1 MGHVGQSMAV
11 DTRFTDAD
19 VGDILDTFLLHHNH
33 PGARSHAPSPFDPSD
48 VLFES
53 DPLTNLPE
61 TWHSDAKDAVV
72 GLGLEH
78 PPPPSFPRATA
89 PVDMRPLQ
97 ANTFTDVLASVA
109 AQWSPSNDDAGPISW
124 ETSGV
129 GPRTEGSGSAHGGS
143 YFHATRLNSR
153 GFPQT
158 DEGGFPSPVSG
169 SPQDLLLSTP
179 SNNFDS
185 MFDTGA
191 AMSGSEGSAK
201 GSAAVRRGTKE
212 SGKVGSKE
220 VHAERVQQRKSR
232 KREKDKIEEL
242 QAQISAAMADTQEL
256 TARNTAWEA
265 ELQAAVE
272 ELRGLRAAE
281 ESALT
286 ALADE
291 ELAARFNGDVT
302 LTVRDNAVTVL
313 SPEQIKAM
321 TEDDM
326 AYWWGLYIE
335 KLTTLLAEADARPN
349 GPAPHTARRI
359 QALQRE
365 ALFLHIRAA
374 ITNMQS
380 VKRFLAR
387 GKVQAPFT
395 DTSDPPRW
403 RQIAEGLQLSGEQ
416 RRSVACLWRSLN
428 GRLERIL
435 AARASLHAQITS
447 SMPNGVQGRDF
458 AVNFLKAYECM
469 DALMFNLR
477 QEHVVI
483 CDFKS
488 TFHQTLTPVQNA
500 RFMVTSFPYFPDT
513 VGVAVWIAAMDQ
525 DEEALRRLRAHGHL

>member
-1 MGHVGQSMAV
+1 MAV
-11 DTRFTDAD
+11 DAHFSDAD
-19 VGDILDTFLLHHNH
+19 VGDILDNFLLHHNH
-33 PGARSHAPSPFDPSD
+33 PAGRPQVPSPFDPND
-48 VLFES
+48 VLFGS
-53 DPLTNLPE
+53 DPLAALPDG
-61 TWHSDAKDAVV
+61 WQPDSKDAVMS
-72 GLGLEH
+72 LGLNH
-78 PPPPSFPRATA
+78 GA
-89 PVDMRPLQ
+89 PAQYPNTTGLAYTKPLR

-109 AQWSPSNDDAGPISW
+109 AQWSPSNDDALPGSW
-124 ETSGV
+124 ESKAIPV

-143 YFHATRLNSR
+143 YFQATRLNSG
-153 GFPQT
+153 GFPQL
-158 DEGGFPSPVSG
+158 DDGAAPSPASG
-169 SPQDLLLSTP
+169 SPQDVLLSTP
-179 SNNFDS
+179 SNNYDI
-185 MFDTGA
+185 MLDGGA

-201 GSAAVRRGTKE
+201 GNALARRGSKE
-212 SGKVGSKE
+212 GKVGSKE
-220 VHAERVQQRKSR
+220 VHAERIQQRKSR

-242 QAQISAAMADTQEL
+242 QAQITGATTEIAEL
-256 TARNTAWEA
+256 TARNEQWEA
-265 ELQAAVE
+265 ELHAAVE

-302 LTVRDNAVTVL
+302 LTVRDDAVTVL

-335 KLTTLLAEADARPN
+335 KLTVLLAEADARPH

-387 GKVQAPFT
+387 GKVEAPFT
-395 DTSDPPRW
+395 DTCDRPDW
-403 RQIAEGLQLSGEQ
+403 RSIAEGLQLSGEQ

-435 AARASLHAQITS
+435 AARASLHSQISS

-513 VGVAVWIAAMDQ
+513 VGCAVWIAAMDQ
-525 DEEALRRLRAHGHL
+525 DEEALRRLRMHNLL

>member
-1 MGHVGQSMAV
+1 M
-11 DTRFTDAD
+11 T
-19 VGDILDTFLLHHNH
+19 
-33 PGARSHAPSPFDPSD
+33 
-48 VLFES
+48 
-53 DPLTNLPE
+53 
-61 TWHSDAKDAVV
+61 
-72 GLGLEH
+72 LG
-78 PPPPSFPRATA
+78 PTA
-89 PVDMRPLQ
+89 GRVRG
-97 ANTFTDVLASVA
+97 
-109 AQWSPSNDDAGPISW
+109 W
-124 ETSGV
+124 
-129 GPRTEGSGSAHGGS
+129 
-143 YFHATRLNSR
+143 ATRLNSG
-153 GFPQT
+153 GFAQG
-158 DEGGFPSPVSG
+158 DEGGFHSPASG
-169 SPQDLLLSTP
+169 SPQDVLLSTP
-179 SNNFDS
+179 SNNFDG
-185 MFDTGA
+185 MIDTGA

-201 GSAAVRRGTKE
+201 GSAARRGTKE
-212 SGKVGSKE
+212 TKVGSKE

-242 QAQISAAMADTQEL
+242 QAQISAAMSDTAEL

-265 ELQAAVE
+265 ELQSAVE

-302 LTVRDNAVTVL
+302 LTVRDDAVTVL

-335 KLTTLLAEADARPN
+335 KLTTLLAEADARPH

-365 ALFLHIRAA
+365 ALFLHIRQAHLPHQAA

-387 GKVQAPFT
+387 GKVQAPFSEN
-395 DTSDPPRW
+395 SDPPRW
-403 RQIAEGLQLSGEQ
+403 RLIAEGLQLSGEQ

-435 AARASLHAQITS
+435 AARASLHGQISS

-513 VGVAVWIAAMDQ
+513 VACAVWIAAMDQ
-525 DEEALRRLRAHGHL
+525 DEEALRRLRAHGLL